1 MFFFLILPT
10 VPTLSES
17 PTNENAVVRCVSTA
31 ALSCGYWRFLKVVRD
46 RSDKP
51 IKRRRVLT
59 SKPLR
64 MTGHLCGFEDGC
76 RRFYSERVGNGYG
89 NGAVSLGPQPGKKK
103 EKSF

>member
-1 MFFFLILPT
+1 M
-10 VPTLSES
+10 
-17 PTNENAVVRCVSTA
+17 
-31 ALSCGYWRFLKVVRD
+31 VRD

-103 EKSF
+103 GKSFHPIISGCSVGALWWHICSRQIANWI